1 MLPKLHVVA
10 GNWMMISLQ
19 IVSVYVDL
27 KCVHVHDYCS
37 RSRNSFCRAVEQ
49 IEMSKTVASYR
60 IVSQLFLAGCEMPTY
75 SFDKE
80 ARLAR

>member
-60 IVSQLFLAGCEMPTY
+60 IVS
-75 SFDKE
+75 S
-80 ARLAR
+80 RLVSSILGWLRNANV